1 MKKILVSILLVI
13 SVFVVQ
19 AFILPE
25 QKAEAYT
32 DELYYTWGQVED
44 QGEWEWVCY
53 FGGQK
58 VFGWHYVNGEWYY
71 LYPSN
76 GFMAH
81 NTFIN
86 GYYVNRDGAWTNDI
100 PYEIQRIKD
109 VVPYKQWIN
118 TFGND
123 GGTISLFRNQN
134 LKNLYLNGWDAP
146 DVNGTLV
153 IFGEGGEHF
162 VADDG
167 TVFNTAHQGGENIIQ
182 YDNNGNIVKVYPYID
197 KGNLYY

>member
-1 MKKILVSILLVI
+1 MLKKILISALLVT
-13 SVFVVQ
+13 SVFAVQ
-19 AFILPE
+19 AFALPG

-32 DELYYTWGQVED
+32 GDLYYTWGQVED
-44 QGEWEWVCY
+44 CGELQWVCY

-58 VFGWHYVNGEWYY
+58 VFNWQYVNGAWYY

-81 NTFIN
+81 DTFID
-86 GYYVNRDGAWTNDI
+86 GYYVNSDGAWTDDI
-100 PYEIQRIKD
+100 PYEIQRIRN
-109 VVPYKQWIN
+109 VVPYKQFID

-123 GGTISLFRNQN
+123 GGTITILKNQN
-134 LKNLYLNGWDAP
+134 LKKLYLNGWDAP
-146 DVNGTLV
+146 DINGALV

-167 TVFNTAHQGGENIIQ
+167 TVFNTAHQAGETIRE
-182 YDNNGNIVKVYPYID
+182 YDDNGCVVKEYPY
-197 KGNLYY
+197 K